1 MVVRT
6 MKYLAYLA
14 GPITGCSFDGC
25 VDWREYAIKKLPSEI
40 VGLSPMRGKTYLE
53 GVEKIADSYSYD
65 AKTGYDI
72 VKKTSFAH
80 LSSVMSCAR
89 GITTRDFNDC
99 RRADVIIV
107 NLLGAEKVSIG
118 TVMELA
124 WAKAFNIPVVLVME
138 EKGNVHEH
146 AMISE
151 CVGFRVS
158 TLDDAIDVVTML
170 LLPQPHRET

>member
-1 MVVRT
+1 

-25 VDWREYAIKKLPSEI
+25 VDWREYVVKHLPKEI

-53 GVEKIADSYSYD
+53 GVEKIADSYDYD
-65 AKTGYDI
+65 AGTGYGV
-72 VKKTSFAH
+72 VKNTKVAH

-107 NLLGAEKVSIG
+107 NFLGAKKVSIG
-118 TVMELA
+118 TVMEIA
-124 WAKAFNIPVVLVME
+124 WAKAFNIPVILAME
-138 EKGNVHEH
+138 VEGNPHEH
-146 AMISE
+146 AMITE
-151 CVGFRVS
+151 CVGFRVQD
-158 TLDDAIDVVTML
+158 LDAAIAVASML
-170 LLPQPHRET
+170 LLPQAHRE